1 MALTAVTVAIII
13 GAVLLLWYFSNI
25 NSSKKLNLPPGP
37 RGLPFI
43 GNVFD
48 LLFTTKKFH
57 EVIRDW
63 ALKYGSIFS
72 FTLLGTR
79 IYIISDL
86 KLVQEAF
93 EVNQNIN
100 TRLAFEVR
108 NEITNSSGTGK

>member
-1 MALTAVTVAIII
+1 MALTAVTIAIII
-13 GAVLLLWYFSNI
+13 GAVLLLWYLSKI
-25 NSSKKLNLPPGP
+25 KSSKKLKLPPGP
-37 RGLPFI
+37 PGLPFI

-48 LLFTTKKFH
+48 LLFTTKRFH

-93 EVNQNIN
+93 EVNQHIN
-100 TRLAFEVR
+100 TRLPFDVR
-108 NEITNSSGTGK
+108 DEITNSTGTGK